1 MPLPWRALS
10 VVLKQAPAVLA
21 AADALLIGSRQR
33 RRVANAADEVE
44 ALRQRL
50 AALEQQ
56 QGANAELSKQLA
68 EHATA
73 IAAAAQATAEK
84 ARQAFILALV
94 GVTLALAALLL
105 VWLR

>member
-1 MPLPWRALS
+1 MPLPWSALS
-10 VVLKQAPAVLA
+10 IVLKQAPAILA

-33 RRVANAADEVE
+33 RDAANTAGAVD
-44 ALRQRL
+44 ALRERI
-50 AALEQQ
+50 AALEQH

-84 ARQAFILALV
+84 ARQAFILAIV
-94 GVTLALAALLL
+94 GITLALAALLL
-105 VWLR
+105 LWLR